1 MPEISLASGARF
13 RADVGVPILDAAA
26 RENLLFPY
34 SCRTGRCSTCKC
46 RVLGGETIALQPET
60 GLSDRERAE
69 GWILS
74 CVRSAISDLTLEVEN
89 LEQAR
94 LPPARTLP
102 CRIARLEKMAD
113 DVIRVVLRL
122 PPAADFRFN
131 PGQYINVIGP
141 GGIRRSYSMAETVPV
156 DGSIELHIRAVT
168 GGVMSEYWF
177 NQARINDLLR
187 FNGPLGTFFLH
198 ETAGLDLIFLATGTG
213 IAPVKAMLGAIPEL
227 PAEQRPRS
235 VTVLWG
241 GSVESDLYMEI
252 GALVGDHRYVPVLS
266 RPAKNWPGA
275 RGHVQDVLLRSG
287 LALAN
292 AAVYACGSNE
302 MIRDARNVLVD
313 AGLPGRRFHADAFV
327 CSAPGSSAGEQCA

>member
-26 RENLLFPY
+26 RENVLFPY

-60 GLSDRERAE
+60 GLSDRERTE

-74 CVRSAISDLTLEVEN
+74 CVRAAISDLTLEVES
-89 LEQAR
+89 LEQVR

-102 CRIARLEKMAD
+102 CRIGRLEKMAD
-113 DVIRVVLRL
+113 DVIRISLRL
-122 PPAADFRFN
+122 PPAADFGFK

-141 GGIRRSYSMAETVPV
+141 GGIRRSYSMANAVVV
-156 DGSIELHIRAVT
+156 DDSIDLHIRAIA

-177 NQARINDLLR
+177 NRARVNDLLR

-198 ETAGLDLIFLATGTG
+198 ETADLDLIFLATGTG
-213 IAPVKAMLGAIPEL
+213 IAPVKAMLEAL
-227 PAEQRPRS
+227 PDLPPAQRPRS
-235 VTVLWG
+235 VTVFWG
-241 GSVESDLYMEI
+241 GSVESDLYLDL
-252 GALVGDHRYVPVLS
+252 GALALEHRQVQVLS
-266 RPAKNWPGA
+266 RPACNWPGA
-275 RGHVQDVLLRSG
+275 RGYVQDALLETGMTLSH
-287 LALAN
+287 

-302 MIRDARNVLVD
+302 MIRDARNALVA
-313 AGLPGRRFHADAFV
+313 AGLSGRRFHADAFV
-327 CSAPGSSAGEQCA
+327 CSAPDASTEERGA